1 MKTHR
6 EVTGDVAYVGLCV
19 EDELV
24 ARHVLYLETEQQP
37 PGSKAPGQRKQ
48 RLRAVHSVA
57 EKKKSLPP
65 LKAWLELRRKLI
77 SQMAILITGKI
88 CSVRLRDI

>member
-1 MKTHR
+1 MKTHG

-37 PGSKAPGQRKQ
+37 PGSKAPGHRKQ
-48 RLRAVHSVA
+48 RPQAMHSVA
-57 EKKKSLPP
+57 EEKKSLPP
-65 LKAWLELRRKLI
+65 SEGMVGIEKETYFPDGHFNHWKNMF
-77 SQMAILITGKI
+77 S
-88 CSVRLRDI
+88 